1 MSPLLQQ
8 LEALAFDRASPGD
21 ANQAI
26 EAARVACGSQL
37 APALSYEL
45 ALPALGPDEFLTHR
59 ALPKLVYFLDCR
71 GAKLPHA
78 PGVFVS
84 LFTAQGLWFFDAGA
98 LVQALATARGL
109 TLAELVRRYGEGG
122 VGDPPLLG
130 T

>member
-1 MSPLLQQ
+1 MSPLLEQ
-8 LEALAFDRASPGD
+8 LDALAFDRASPSE

-26 EAARVACGSQL
+26 EAVRLARGGGL

-45 ALPALGPDEFLTHR
+45 ALPGLGPDEFLTQR

-71 GAKLPHA
+71 GAKLPNA

-84 LFTAQGLWFFDAGA
+84 LFTAEGLLFFDAGV